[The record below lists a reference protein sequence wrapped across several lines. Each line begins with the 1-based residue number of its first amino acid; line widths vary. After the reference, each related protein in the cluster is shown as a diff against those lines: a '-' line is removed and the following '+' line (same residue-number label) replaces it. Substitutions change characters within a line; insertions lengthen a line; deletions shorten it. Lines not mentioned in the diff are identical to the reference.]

1 MNKYKRRNLLAHQW
15 GHSEEELKEAR
26 RSTKKMQRQRSITQ
40 VLLPVHLAEEV
51 LIGMKNLMKKK
62 KRGGNT
68 EKDDWSDLSNSVSKS
83 GEVRTRGNS
92 TSSRYCVGQN
102 LK

>member
-1 MNKYKRRNLLAHQW
+1 M
-15 GHSEEELKEAR
+15 
-26 RSTKKMQRQRSITQ
+26 TQ